1 LRIEQGSYCAAARV
15 AASGA
20 GFAWLWPMNLLVAI
34 GGLFSAMLPA
44 RWWPSI
50 DRYLPATE
58 SALAASVLTII
69 AGGIL
74 GIGGSIDFGQQQAR
88 VVPKAVHSSSR
99 PGKARD
105 NRKAPTVQGVPAFSV
120 FGFILTPPGIFA
132 AYLTLSGA
140 GRALS
145 AQFGEGF
152 GDPILT
158 AADHGIVALH
168 HKLGLEHSRFVRLI
182 HEGPNVPDMIVR
194 GVHIGMDDADLVI
207 VSARVKR
214 GWDRGTI
221 VRSGEQ
227 WYRVGVIDERIMQG
241 YLRTLYPLNELHD
254 HGAIRRL
261 VNYPIP
267 DKYASAAHREIEDG
281 G

>member
-1 LRIEQGSYCAAARV
+1 
-15 AASGA
+15 
-20 GFAWLWPMNLLVAI
+20 MNLLVAI
-34 GGLFSAMLPA
+34 GGLLAAMLPA

-50 DRYLPATE
+50 DRYFPATA
-58 SALAASVLTII
+58 SALAASMLTIV

-99 PGKARD
+99 GAKKARND
-105 NRKAPTVQGVPAFSV
+105 RNAPAPQGVPAFSV
-120 FGFILTPPGIFA
+120 FGFVLTPQGILA
-132 AYLTLSGA
+132 TYLTLSGL

-152 GDPILT
+152 GDPLLT
-158 AADHGIVALH
+158 GADHGIVALH
-168 HKLGLEHSRFVRLI
+168 HRLGLEHTRFVRLVR
-182 HEGPNVPDMIVR
+182 EGPKVPDMIVR

-214 GWDRGTI
+214 SWDRGTI
-221 VRSGEQ
+221 VRSGED
-227 WYRVGVIDERIMQG
+227 WYRVGVIEERLMQG
-241 YLRTLYPLNELHD
+241 YLRTLYPLNELND

-261 VNYPIP
+261 VDYAIP
-267 DKYASAAHREIEDG
+267 DKYASAAHRDVEEDS
-281 G
+281 